1 MSQIMLHCSGKVIP
15 MNRGERFMGSPSKLQ
30 IEELLSRLEDL
41 RGHL

>member
-1 MSQIMLHCSGKVIP
+1 MLHCKSKMIP
-15 MNRGERFMGSPSKLQ
+15 VSKGERLMASPSKLQ

>member
-1 MSQIMLHCSGKVIP
+1 MLHCICNITPVSK
-15 MNRGERFMGSPSKLQ
+15 GERFMGSPSKLQ

>member
-1 MSQIMLHCSGKVIP
+1 MLHCSCNMTPVSK
-15 MNRGERFMGSPSKLQ
+15 GERFMGSPPKLQ

>member
-1 MSQIMLHCSGKVIP
+1 MLHCNCKMIFVSK
-15 MNRGERFMGSPSKLQ
+15 GERFMGSPLKLQ